1 MVSPDVLSGQTVI
14 VKQRRVAQVG
24 PTRSVK
30 IPPDAIVVNGEG
42 GYLMPGLIDAH
53 VHVRD
58 RELDAYVSNGVLTVR
73 NMWGYPRIRSIKWEV
88 KAGKLIGPTIYS
100 LSPGLD
106 ASPGHWPLTQFVNDP
121 RQADSVVAV
130 QDGEGWKTIK
140 VYQ

>member
-58 RELDAYVSNGVLTVR
+58 RELDAYVEVWAVVSTLQSRARMFLKQATGVR
-73 NMWGYPRIRSIKWEV
+73 
-88 KAGKLIGPTIYS
+88 AGRG
-100 LSPGLD
+100 
-106 ASPGHWPLTQFVNDP
+106 
-121 RQADSVVAV
+121 
-130 QDGEGWKTIK
+130 
-140 VYQ
+140 